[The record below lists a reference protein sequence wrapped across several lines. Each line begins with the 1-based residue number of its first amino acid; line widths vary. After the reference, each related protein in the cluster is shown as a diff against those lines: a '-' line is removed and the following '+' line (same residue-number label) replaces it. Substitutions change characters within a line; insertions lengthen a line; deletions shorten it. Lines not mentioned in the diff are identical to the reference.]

1 MNVGTGWDATKEEK
15 RSLTNFTQVAL
26 YGLPAWQFFNEE
38 NLKSV
43 QKEEQLGGALHGQTV
58 EKASGIAVRVAR
70 AGVTPYVVRRT
81 A

>member
-43 QKEEQLGGALHGQTV
+43 QKEEQLEIG
-58 EKASGIAVRVAR
+58 R
-70 AGVTPYVVRRT
+70 AHV
-81 A
+81 